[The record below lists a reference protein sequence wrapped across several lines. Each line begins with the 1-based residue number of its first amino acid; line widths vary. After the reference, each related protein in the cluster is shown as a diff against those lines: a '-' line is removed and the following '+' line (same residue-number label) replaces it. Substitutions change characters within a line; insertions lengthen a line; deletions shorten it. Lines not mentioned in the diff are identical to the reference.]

1 MAEPS
6 PPEPGKPGLPGLP
19 IVTLEPWEQRSRLE
33 KYGSFYYLALGG
45 LVLLVG
51 MIGWFAWGAWSLREV
66 WRDVYLLHDPARSEA
81 DRVEAAGRLASNPDA
96 TQRQR
101 YDIAL
106 NRDLPDRARYL
117 MAEALTAEAAEAD
130 PRGYAL
136 AVSRSGGEG
145 WPDWFRLLMLRP
157 LAYGAGAG
165 AAIEQEPLAELLGH
179 GDPSIR
185 LWACYTLAES
195 NRYNARF
202 KNQLRSQAAAGSP
215 GDLAAILVLALD
227 AEADADRVARLD
239 EATQWVRDHHPG
251 AAAVWSEGDRPEAGI
266 EADPTDPGGD
276 EVGSD

>member
-6 PPEPGKPGLPGLP
+6 TPEPGNPGLTELP

-33 KYGSFYYLALGG
+33 KYGSFYYLALAG

-51 MIGWFAWGAWSLREV
+51 MISWFAWGAWSLREV
-66 WRDVYLLHDPARSEA
+66 WRDVYILHDPARSEA
-81 DRVEAAGRLASNPDA
+81 DRVMAAGRLASNPNS

-117 MAEALTAEAAEAD
+117 VAEALTTEAAKDD

-136 AVSRSGGEG
+136 AVSRSQGEG

-165 AAIEQEPLAELLGH
+165 AAIEQAPLIELLEH
-179 GDPSIR
+179 NDPSIR
-185 LWACYTLAES
+185 LWARYVLAES
-195 NRYNARF
+195 NRYNSEF
-202 KNQLRSQAAAGSP
+202 EKELRSEAAAGDP
-215 GDLAAILVLALD
+215 GELVAILVSALD
-227 AEADADRVARLD
+227 AEHDADRVALLD
-239 EATQWVRDHHPG
+239 EATQWVQDHHPG
-251 AAAVWSEGDRPEAGI
+251 AVAVWSAGGGSGPGI
-266 EADPTDPGGD
+266 EADPTDLPEGD
-276 EVGSD
+276 AESD